1 MKSSI
6 VYQIRVKGYLEEE
19 WSEWFDGMAVTH
31 LKNDET
37 TLTGPVVDQPALF
50 GLLLKVNN
58 LNITLLSVRIVSH
71 DQKF

>member
-31 LKNDET
+31 LENNET
-37 TLTGPVVDQPALF
+37 TLTGRVVDQPALF

-58 LNITLLSVRIVSH
+58 LNITLLSVKIVSH
-71 DQKF
+71 DQNI

>member
-1 MKSSI
+1 MKSPI
-6 VYQIRVKGYLEEE
+6 VYQIRVKEYLDEE
-19 WSEWFDGMAVTH
+19 WSVWFDGMALTH
-31 LKNDET
+31 LENDET

-58 LNITLLSVRIVSH
+58 LNITLLSVKIVSH